1 MNKTSAPPKCH
12 CAEHTATQPTCA
24 KDKLRTRI
32 KTAHNIEAQNIAI
45 QSISCMHAK
54 HSEQHRAKHSNLSI
68 KSHLCPQNS
77 VLFKRK
83 TAFCVGKSFNFTG
96 TKLLLLFGGCC
107 LLFGPNCSTSP
118 HQMLSILPWMQVPSK
133 PIFGLHHSH
142 IWRMKT
148 KSCGANLY

>member
-1 MNKTSAPPKCH
+1 M
-12 CAEHTATQPTCA
+12 
-24 KDKLRTRI
+24 LRD
-32 KTAHNIEAQNIAI
+32 
-45 QSISCMHAK
+45 M
-54 HSEQHRAKHSNLSI
+54 LSI
-68 KSHLCPQNS
+68 ISTRLSAHDYLITIRCSRLRAGDHACTRNTVSSTERNTAIFPSKAICPQNS
-77 VLFKRK
+77 VLFKRKRK

-96 TKLLLLFGGCC
+96 TKLPLLFGGCC